1 MIASLSL
8 TRVTLS
14 GSGTAKGSGCSISK
28 LHMVVQSIVV
38 QLGEG

>member
-14 GSGTAKGSGCSISK
+14 GHGTAKESGCSISK
-28 LHMVVQSIVV
+28 LHHGHVEYSNSAR
-38 QLGEG
+38 

>member
-14 GSGTAKGSGCSISK
+14 GSGTAKESGCSISK
-28 LHMVVQSIVV
+28 LHHGRAEHSSSAW
-38 QLGEG
+38 

>member
-14 GSGTAKGSGCSISK
+14 RSGTAKESGCSISK
-28 LHMVVQSIVV
+28 LHQGRVEHSSSAR
-38 QLGEG
+38 

>member
-14 GSGTAKGSGCSISK
+14 GSGTAKESGCSISK
-28 LHMVVQSIVV
+28 LSHVRVEHSSSAS
-38 QLGEG
+38 